1 MFCLEDSFLLNQL
14 FQEFP
19 YPMQLYSPQ
28 GLLKQVNTSFLKE
41 FKIPFSSLIVD
52 KYNILEDTTL
62 EGYGVKEEVIKAFNG
77 HKASVIGVSAPVHI
91 IKNWFRLSSGKSEL
105 YVLDI
110 HSIPL
115 FDNQNKLVGVII
127 MYITQQKFIEREEI
141 NRGKQYILEHWQE
154 KFDIDAVASAALL
167 SKSHFTRQFRCFTGM
182 SPHDYYI
189 KVKIDKLK
197 IQLTHLNLSIEQRFL
212 NCGMQYHGHYAKLFK
227 EETGLTPSEY
237 RKLLE
242 QKLYNK

>member
-91 IKNWFRLSSGKSEL
+91 IKNWFRLSSGESEL

-115 FDNQNKLVGVII
+115 FDNQNKLVVSLLCISRN
-127 MYITQQKFIEREEI
+127 K
-141 NRGKQYILEHWQE
+141 NLLNE
-154 KFDIDAVASAALL
+154 KKLIAANNI
-167 SKSHFTRQFRCFTGM
+167 F
-182 SPHDYYI
+182 
-189 KVKIDKLK
+189 
-197 IQLTHLNLSIEQRFL
+197 
-212 NCGMQYHGHYAKLFK
+212 
-227 EETGLTPSEY
+227 
-237 RKLLE
+237 
-242 QKLYNK
+242 